1 MHKKKEGGPK
11 KGKSGQKSVL
21 GKSKS
26 GRKSK
31 DMQTSGR
38 KSKDMQTSASVKAVI
53 DRVKDKIKAQK
64 NVMMKKYI
72 QSRQSCKSNDST
84 HGDTVKRLYK

>member
-1 MHKKKEGGPK
+1 V
-11 KGKSGQKSVL
+11 SVL

-31 DMQTSGR
+31 DMQTS
-38 KSKDMQTSASVKAVI
+38 ANVKAVI
-53 DRVKDKIKAQK
+53 DRVKDKIKAEK

-72 QSRQSCKSNDST
+72 
-84 HGDTVKRLYK
+84 

>member
-1 MHKKKEGGPK
+1 
-11 KGKSGQKSVL
+11 VL

-53 DRVKDKIKAQK
+53 DRVKDKIKA
-64 NVMMKKYI
+64 
-72 QSRQSCKSNDST
+72 
-84 HGDTVKRLYK
+84 